1 MEWNTLDPLFAWIL
15 RASLATLFGAA
26 AAHKLSDP
34 RRFVQ
39 TMMEYKLVPD
49 RFAALGA
56 FCLVAAEGLV
66 ATGLLIGDFT
76 REAGLAGAALL
87 LTYSAAIGINLLRG
101 RREID
106 CGCFGPAKRQP
117 LSSWLLYRN
126 LILGLAAIV
135 ACLPVS
141 ARPLNFVDGISFLGG
156 FATLVL
162 LFNGINFLA
171 AEPNTWTRQEHA
183 S

>member
-34 RRFVQ
+34 RAFVQ

-66 ATGLLIGDFT
+66 AIGLLIGPLGGIPAAIT
-76 REAGLAGAALL
+76 VVAAGPILGALL
-87 LTYSAAIGINLLRG
+87 VLRYAPETKG
-101 RREID
+101 M
-106 CGCFGPAKRQP
+106 
-117 LSSWLLYRN
+117 
-126 LILGLAAIV
+126 
-135 ACLPVS
+135 
-141 ARPLNFVDGISFLGG
+141 
-156 FATLVL
+156 TLEEVQAHL
-162 LFNGINFLA
+162 EGDS
-171 AEPNTWTRQEHA
+171 E
-183 S
+183 SV